1 MLNAVFE
8 ENAFHGFVSN
18 AKKSQQY
25 FFTKL
30 TLAGIFK
37 NCLLALVQMDAGV
50 KLFHRLL
57 ISSKVKLLDKVL
69 SNNWSVNE
77 APSDGNK
84 SLLAALIPDE
94 K

>member
-1 MLNAVFE
+1 MKMPFMVLFLMPRKVN
-8 ENAFHGFVSN
+8 SI
-18 AKKSQQY
+18 

-37 NCLLALVQMDAGV
+37 NCFLALVQKDAGV

-84 SLLAALIPDE
+84 SLLAALIRDE